1 MPEKT
6 TAETKKTGSD
16 PLREPDRALRAYV
29 NGQIL
34 KVVLI
39 AGALL
44 ALRHV
49 AESLVK

>member
-6 TAETKKTGSD
+6 TAETKKTGSAPQD
-16 PLREPDRALRAYV
+16 ETNRAVRWYIGGLIAR
-29 NGQIL
+29 L
-34 KVVLI
+34 VLI
-39 AGALL
+39 VGALL